1 MLDFMFFFVC
11 LSCFKN
17 KKLEDKQDFILA
29 PDGTEYYTYD
39 FAEKLRQ
46 EILDAENGSIAY
58 NHIPNAGFQENVLT
72 CSADVQIVGGRR
84 GGGKSRVM
92 NMIPL
97 YNIDRQGYSCH
108 GFRKEENDVKNG
120 LWKDANELFRGL
132 GEFSESNYTVR
143 FNGGDSRIQY
153 THLQNEKEIDR
164 RFRGVEMPSI
174 IIDELPQLSFKTFF
188 TLLASNRNSL
198 GIQNKFVASCNP
210 VGKKHW
216 LYQLIKW
223 YINEETNEVIHERSG
238 VLRYFF
244 KHGDKITDI
253 IWGDS
258 KQEVYNKARGFI
270 DAIHDTS
277 LNDMSSPLDLIA
289 SFTFIEGEYGEN
301 KIFRKRDKSYLGR
314 LAQQG
319 GKQSVR
325 DIKGIWGD
333 SDSGE
338 ELLTVSQFDSMFYNS
353 QKVVSEFRCATGDV
367 ALTRDYFVLYAF
379 KDKHVVDWEAFT
391 GVVSKTAVDLVR
403 KFLDKNDIRDEN
415 FAYDSNGL
423 GLFLE
428 GYFPKSKKF
437 NNKEQASNPKL
448 WNNQKSEC
456 AEKFVEAVKDNQY
469 SFDSLLLNRSVGGFT
484 LQERLESQRAALQRK
499 PVDNGRFE
507 IIAKSQMKE
516 ECHHSPDDMEAL
528 FMREVFTGKEKHR
541 RNLGLL

>member
-1 MLDFMFFFVC
+1 MINIIKIPIFVKF
-11 LSCFKN
+11 STAVYM
-17 KKLEDKQDFILA
+17 EEFILA
-29 PDGTEYYTYD
+29 PDGSKIYTYE
-39 FAEKLRQ
+39 FIESLR
-46 EILDAENGSIAY
+46 EENLNLEGGENMV
-58 NHIPNAGFQENVLT
+58 NHIPQQGFQEKVLT
-72 CSADVQIVGGRR
+72 CMADVAIVGGKR
-84 GGGKSRVM
+84 GGGKTHCM

-97 YNIDRQGYSCH
+97 YGIQKQGYSCH

-120 LWKDANELFRGL
+120 LWKDANELYRGL
-132 GEFSESNYTVR
+132 GEFSESNYTIR
-143 FNGGDSRIQY
+143 FPQFESRISY

-164 RFRGVEMPSI
+164 RFRGVEMPNV
-174 IIDELPQLSFKTFF
+174 IIDELPQMSFKTFF

-216 LYQLIKW
+216 LYQLLKW
-223 YINEETNEVIHERSG
+223 YINEDTNEVIHERSG

-270 DAIHDTS
+270 DAIHDTA

-338 ELLTVSQFDSMFYNS
+338 ELLTVNQFDSMFDCQRS
-353 QKVVSEFRCATGDV
+353 STKGFRCATGDV
-367 ALTRDYFVLYAF
+367 ALSKDYFVLYAF
-379 KDKHVVDWEAFT
+379 DDKHVVDWEAFT
-391 GVVSKTAVDLVR
+391 GIVSKTAVALVE
-403 KFLDKNDIRDEN
+403 KFLDKNNIREEN
-415 FAYDSNGL
+415 FAFDSNGL

-428 GYFPKSKKF
+428 GYFPKAKKF
-437 NNKEQASNPKL
+437 NNKEQASNTKL

-456 AEKFVEAVKDNQY
+456 AEKFVEAVKDSQY
-469 SFDSLLLNRSVGGFT
+469 SFSPELLERSVGGLT
-484 LQERLESQRAALQRK
+484 LRERLESQRAALQRK
-499 PVDNGRFE
+499 AVDNGRFE
-507 IIAKSQMKE
+507 IISKAQMKE
-516 ECHHSPDDMEAL
+516 ECHHSPDDLEAL
-528 FMREVFTGKEKHR
+528 FMREVFNGKNR
-541 RNLGLL
+541 SFRNLGML